1 MKVSEK
7 DVQYVADLA
16 NLELTPEEQTRM
28 VRDLNSILGYVDKLN
43 ELDTKD
49 VAPMAQVLSPTLS
62 PKEGEEDGA
71 PKSGT
76 ERFTYAW
83 RDDVVVPSLD
93 REEVMKG
100 APVSDGEFFKVP
112 KVIEK

>member
-1 MKVSEK
+1 MKVTEK

-16 NLELTPEEQTRM
+16 NLELTPEEQGRM

-49 VAPMAQVLSPTLS
+49 VPPMAQVSERFGVDASKT
-62 PKEGEEDGA
+62 
-71 PKSGT
+71 GT
-76 ERFTYAW
+76 ERFAYAW
-83 RDDVVVPSLD
+83 REDEVRPSLD

-100 APVSDGEFFKVP
+100 APLSDGEFFKVP

>member
-7 DVQYVADLA
+7 DVQYVAELA
-16 NLELTPEEQTRM
+16 NLELTPEEQARM

-49 VAPMAQVLSPTLS
+49 VPPMAQVSERFGVDASKT
-62 PKEGEEDGA
+62 
-71 PKSGT
+71 GT
-76 ERFTYAW
+76 ERFSYAW
-83 RDDVVVPSLD
+83 RDDVVTPSLD
-93 REEVMKG
+93 RDEVMKG
-100 APVSDGEFFKVP
+100 APMSDGKFFKVP

>member
-1 MKVSEK
+1 MKVTEK

-16 NLELTPEEQTRM
+16 NLELTPDEQTKM

-49 VAPMAQVLSPTLS
+49 VPPMAQVSERFGVDASKT
-62 PKEGEEDGA
+62 
-71 PKSGT
+71 GT
-76 ERFTYAW
+76 ERFSYAW
-83 RDDVVVPSLD
+83 REDEVRPCLD
-93 REEVMKG
+93 REVVMKG
-100 APVSDGEFFKVP
+100 APLSDGEFFLVP

>member
-1 MKVSEK
+1 MKVTEK

-16 NLELTPEEQTRM
+16 NLELSPDEQTRM

-49 VAPMAQVLSPTLS
+49 VAPMAQVSERFGVDSSKT
-62 PKEGEEDGA
+62 
-71 PKSGT
+71 GT
-76 ERFTYAW
+76 ERFSYAW
-83 RDDVVVPSLD
+83 REDEVGPSLD

>member
-1 MKVSEK
+1 MKVTEK

-16 NLELTPEEQTRM
+16 NLELSPEEQAGM

-49 VAPMAQVLSPTLS
+49 VAPMAQVS
-62 PKEGEEDGA
+62 
-71 PKSGT
+71 
-76 ERFTYAW
+76 ERFGVDASKTGTDRFSYAW
-83 RDDVVVPSLD
+83 REDEVRPSLD

-100 APVSDGEFFKVP
+100 APMSDGEFFKVP

>member
-1 MKVSEK
+1 MKVSDK

-16 NLELTPEEQTRM
+16 NLELTTDEQARM

-49 VAPMAQVLSPTLS
+49 VPPMAQVSERFGVDASKT
-62 PKEGEEDGA
+62 
-71 PKSGT
+71 GT
-76 ERFTYAW
+76 ERFSYAW
-83 RDDVVVPSLD
+83 RNDEVRPSLD
-93 REEVMKG
+93 RDEVMKG
-100 APVSDGEFFKVP
+100 APISDGEFFKVP

>member
-1 MKVSEK
+1 MKVTEK

-16 NLELTPEEQTRM
+16 NLELTPEEQAGM

-43 ELDTKD
+43 ELDTSD
-49 VAPMAQVLSPTLS
+49 VAPLAQVSERFGVDPSKT
-62 PKEGEEDGA
+62 
-71 PKSGT
+71 GT
-76 ERFTYAW
+76 ERFSYAW
-83 RDDVVVPSLD
+83 RDDAVVPSLD

-100 APVSDGEFFKVP
+100 APLSDGEFFKVP

>member
-1 MKVSEK
+1 MKVTEK

-16 NLELTPEEQTRM
+16 NLELTPEEQGNM
-28 VRDLNSILGYVDKLN
+28 LRDLNSILGYVDKLN

-49 VAPMAQVLSPTLS
+49 VPPMAQVSERFGVDASKT
-62 PKEGEEDGA
+62 
-71 PKSGT
+71 GT
-76 ERFTYAW
+76 ERFSYAW

-93 REEVMKG
+93 RAEVMKG

>member
-1 MKVSEK
+1 VKVSEK
-7 DVQYVADLA
+7 DVHYVADLA
-16 NLELTPEEQTRM
+16 NLELTPEEQTLM

-49 VAPMAQVLSPTLS
+49 VPPMAQVSERFGVDASKT
-62 PKEGEEDGA
+62 
-71 PKSGT
+71 GT
-76 ERFTYAW
+76 ERFAYAW
-83 RDDVVVPSLD
+83 REDEVRPSLERD
-93 REEVMKG
+93 EVMKG

>member
-1 MKVSEK
+1 MKVTEK

-16 NLELTPEEQTRM
+16 NLELTPEEQGRM
-28 VRDLNSILGYVDKLN
+28 VRDLNSILGHIDKLN

-49 VAPMAQVLSPTLS
+49 VPPMAQVAEQFGVDASKT
-62 PKEGEEDGA
+62 
-71 PKSGT
+71 GT
-76 ERFTYAW
+76 ERFSYAW
-83 RDDVVVPSLD
+83 REDVVVPSLD
-93 REEVMKG
+93 RGEVMKG

>member
-1 MKVSEK
+1 MKVTEK

-16 NLELTPEEQTRM
+16 NLELTPEEQGRM

-49 VAPMAQVLSPTLS
+49 VPPMAQVSERFGVDASKT
-62 PKEGEEDGA
+62 
-71 PKSGT
+71 GT
-76 ERFTYAW
+76 ERFSYAW
-83 RDDVVVPSLD
+83 REDVVRPSLD
-93 REEVMKG
+93 RDEVMKV